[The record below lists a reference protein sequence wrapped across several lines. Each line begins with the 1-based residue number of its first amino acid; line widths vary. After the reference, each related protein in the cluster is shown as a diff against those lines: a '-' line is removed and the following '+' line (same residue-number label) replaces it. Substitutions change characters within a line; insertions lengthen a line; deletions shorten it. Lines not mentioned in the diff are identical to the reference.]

1 MRYRGCKILTV
12 RKTASMASL
21 KADTTFA
28 FFSLNFSNMGGI
40 IIDEYCE
47 NFLRSPVANRPTH
60 LAAKA
65 TTMTF
70 ASFEIICKQSREN
83 KVSLHF

>member
-1 MRYRGCKILTV
+1 
-12 RKTASMASL
+12 MASL

-28 FFSLNFSNMGGI
+28 FFSLNFSNMGAI

-47 NFLRSPVANRPTH
+47 NFLRSPVANRPKH
-60 LAAKA
+60 LAARA

-70 ASFEIICKQSREN
+70 ASFEIICKQSMGN
-83 KVSLHF
+83 TYSAYISKSIMQLN